1 MKDLNRGI
9 AFWLLSKFCGNEL
22 CSLDKVDLNN
32 RKQRVCYD
40 YINGGNKN
48 RDDYEFLVEN
58 FRIFQKLKK
67 DNWIIEELLK

>member
-1 MKDLNRGI
+1 MDRKL
-9 AFWLLSKFCGNEL
+9 AFWFLSVYCGGIL
-22 CSLDKVDLNN
+22 SSLDKVDFNN
-32 RKQRVCYD
+32 RIEKVCYD
-40 YINGGNKN
+40 YINKGCKN